1 LTCAV
6 VFFFVKKKLF
16 REKKGH
22 IFWMKIASKETDTQR
37 ENGGPHTFDEYG
49 PPWFGAEKK
58 TNKNQ
63 QKIGEKT
70 GENGAGGG

>member
-1 LTCAV
+1 
-6 VFFFVKKKLF
+6 
-16 REKKGH
+16 
-22 IFWMKIASKETDTQR
+22 MKIASKETDTQR

>member
-1 LTCAV
+1 
-6 VFFFVKKKLF
+6 
-16 REKKGH
+16 
-22 IFWMKIASKETDTQR
+22 MKIASKETDTQR

-70 GENGAGGG
+70 GENGAGGGWAMNYNGGKENRFVTTFCFGEE